1 MGNVEYAECYAEL
14 ANAIVLQAFKDYRKA
29 LFKLVQEPEEWK
41 HRSSKKKLERF
52 FHSKWYRT
60 LTDLDPAILMQEAK
74 RQADINVERWERG
87 RARARERAERK
98 TAIRRNV
105 CVPLPQ
111 VDSLED
117 LNTKL
122 LEQCAKYMNH
132 KIDGRSQKVG
142 QMLAEDQ
149 AHLHPLPK
157 YVLDISKK
165 AYPKVNRYSTVLFD
179 TNYYS
184 VPCKYRGKGTTVNRL
199 WAKA

>member
-87 RARARERAERK
+87 RAKAQERAAKK
-98 TAIRRNV
+98 T
-105 CVPLPQ
+105 
-111 VDSLED
+111 
-117 LNTKL
+117 
-122 LEQCAKYMNH
+122 EQN
-132 KIDGRSQKVG
+132 
-142 QMLAEDQ
+142 
-149 AHLHPLPK
+149 
-157 YVLDISKK
+157 
-165 AYPKVNRYSTVLFD
+165 F
-179 TNYYS
+179 S
-184 VPCKYRGKGTTVNRL
+184 V
-199 WAKA
+199 AAAM

>member
-87 RARARERAERK
+87 RAKAQERA
-98 TAIRRNV
+98 A
-105 CVPLPQ
+105 
-111 VDSLED
+111 
-117 LNTKL
+117 
-122 LEQCAKYMNH
+122 
-132 KIDGRSQKVG
+132 
-142 QMLAEDQ
+142 
-149 AHLHPLPK
+149 
-157 YVLDISKK
+157 KK
-165 AYPKVNRYSTVLFD
+165 AEQNF
-179 TNYYS
+179 S
-184 VPCKYRGKGTTVNRL
+184 V
-199 WAKA
+199 AAAM